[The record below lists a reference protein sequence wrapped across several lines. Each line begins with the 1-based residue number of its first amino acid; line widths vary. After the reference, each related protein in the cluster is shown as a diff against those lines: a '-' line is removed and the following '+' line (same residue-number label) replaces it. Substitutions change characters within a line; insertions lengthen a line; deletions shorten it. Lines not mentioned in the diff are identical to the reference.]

1 MEDNSKHVYTL
12 SSFRK
17 YSNVLCLRI
26 AHSIILGEGKKNL
39 SSTVSVVPSNFML
52 HFNFIESLFHFLN
65 IILLLISKCNS
76 IVLYF
81 SY

>member
-12 SSFRK
+12 SSFKK

-26 AHSIILGEGKKNL
+26 AHSIILGEKKNL
-39 SSTVSVVPSNFML
+39 SSTVSAASSNFML
-52 HFNFIESLFHFLN
+52 HCLESLFHFLN